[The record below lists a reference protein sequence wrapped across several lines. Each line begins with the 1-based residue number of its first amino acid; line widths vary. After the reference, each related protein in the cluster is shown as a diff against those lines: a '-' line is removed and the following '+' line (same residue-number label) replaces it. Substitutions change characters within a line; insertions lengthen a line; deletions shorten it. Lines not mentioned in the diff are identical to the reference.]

1 MMQAEQLECITGPTP
16 AQRQIDAI
24 GPEILVTSVIVLY
37 VREVEHG
44 IEVGELVD
52 GIALFVSEI
61 VVRADEFV
69 VHKVLKYLPE
79 VTVVVCPRILCCRE
93 KSKSIQYL
101 CKQRPNDMID
111 EKKALEL
118 IALGEGQHIE
128 FKEAV
133 PSKVRELSEEVCAF
147 SNATGGTS
155 LLE

>member
-1 MMQAEQLECITGPTP
+1 
-16 AQRQIDAI
+16 
-24 GPEILVTSVIVLY
+24 
-37 VREVEHG
+37 
-44 IEVGELVD
+44 
-52 GIALFVSEI
+52 
-61 VVRADEFV
+61 
-69 VHKVLKYLPE
+69 
-79 VTVVVCPRILCCRE
+79 
-93 KSKSIQYL
+93 
-101 CKQRPNDMID
+101 MID